1 MARIYVTEPGTTG
14 GVGAMGMRLL
24 IQALRARGHEITRV
38 KLYRDKA
45 EESAPA
51 LFPGILDEG
60 HHDAT
65 RLPRPDAWFVSTLY
79 PRQWVDLPDMFRR
92 IGVGALTADR
102 APSDPLVAIGGQA
115 MIAPE
120 PIADF
125 ADVIALGDGEAT
137 GVEIAALLEGHS
149 RRLDVMALLD
159 GRRGFYVPSRSPLG
173 TLTRAEASLSSPL
186 VQAVESHDATV
197 VELARGCA
205 SKCAFCPIGWA
216 GGTYREA
223 EPEAVR
229 AAIVQLRGKRVNF
242 FAPDYSSVS
251 WVDELEIVAEE
262 HGCKQAGR
270 DARLD
275 AAARHIA
282 HGKGIKTYS
291 FGIEGISER
300 LRAAIG
306 KPLSDDKIV
315 ATMAALIGAGV
326 RNIRWYVI
334 LALPGEGAE
343 DRSAFD
349 RLCERVREVYRA
361 KLDITFTH
369 LQSVPHTPLQWID
382 NRYSADALAYH
393 GTVRQ
398 RFAEWWKEDK
408 TQWMA
413 SGFKGRELHEHDAW
427 LQRAS
432 RGAGAYIAALNGSK
446 AKLADGRWREI
457 AARVGLD
464 VDAELGALAEDGVLP
479 WSRVDVGVD
488 RRLVLR
494 AWENYKRRVAPE
506 QAQP

>member
-1 MARIYVTEPGTTG
+1 M
-14 GVGAMGMRLL
+14 L
-24 IQALRARGHEITRV
+24 
-38 KLYRDKA
+38 
-45 EESAPA
+45 
-51 LFPGILDEG
+51 
-60 HHDAT
+60 
-65 RLPRPDAWFVSTLY
+65 
-79 PRQWVDLPDMFRR
+79 
-92 IGVGALTADR
+92 
-102 APSDPLVAIGGQA
+102 
-115 MIAPE
+115 APE

-137 GVEIAALLEGHS
+137 GVEVAALLEGRA

-159 GRRGFYVPSRSPLG
+159 GRRGFYVPSLSPMA
-173 TLTRAEASLSSPL
+173 TLTRAEAPLYSPL
-186 VQAVESHDATV
+186 VQAVESSDATV

-223 EPEAVR
+223 APDAVR
-229 AAIVQLRGKRVNF
+229 AAVVQLRGKRVNF

-251 WVDELEIVAEE
+251 WVDDLECVAEE

-315 ATMAALIGAGV
+315 ATMAALINAGV

-334 LALPGEGAE
+334 LALPGEGEE
-343 DRSAFD
+343 DRAAFSA
-349 RLCERVREVYRA
+349 LCDRVREVYKA

-382 NRYSADALAYH
+382 NRYSNEALVYH
-393 GTVRQ
+393 GTIRT
-398 RFAEWWKEDK
+398 RFAEWWKADK

-427 LQRAS
+427 LQRAT
-432 RGAGAYIAALNGSK
+432 RAAGAYIVALNGSK
-446 AKLADGRWREI
+446 AKLADGRWREV
-457 AARVGLD
+457 AARTGSN
-464 VDAELGALAEDGVLP
+464 VDAELGALSEVAPLP
-479 WSRVDVGVD
+479 WSHVDVGVD

-494 AWENYKRRVAPE
+494 AWENYQRRVTNMTAR
-506 QAQP
+506 AVA